1 MTIIENIHI
10 ETFRG
15 IKELKLEDLAQINIL
30 TGKNNSGKT
39 SVLEVLK
46 NFRNFMD
53 WDHQNMLAGNEEI
66 LYTNVYLEEFQ
77 ELFDIDSE
85 EKIITYE
92 VGLKSKNLNVSIKA
106 ADENTWAHAEIRNL
120 LKTRIPIVSDR
131 DRFLEF
137 DRNLKKIFEC
147 PDLYKETVE
156 VLKEYDDDIIG
167 FEYRQ
172 EEQPGPNYGHYTWT
186 ITKSSGKHFPL
197 QARQHNSGPDAEM
210 GRIVIS
216 LMQCLDNL
224 VHGQIVIA
232 ATNREDILDKALKR
246 RFRNKVEF
254 TKFNENEELKM
265 IEKFVESI
273 DLMEMDQELI
283 EYTKGN
289 HTQSETMDFLVE
301 KLIQKVSK
309 EVI

>member
-1 MTIIENIHI
+1 MLRLSEAPSIGTTLPHE
-10 ETFRG
+10 RG
-15 IKELKLEDLAQINIL
+15 NSHGVPG
-30 TGKNNSGKT
+30 TGKTEFARYVAYKLGLPYAYLNFSNLIDSYMGKT
-39 SVLEVLK
+39 AQNLSRIFDYCKGMKCVL
-46 NFRNFMD
+46 
-53 WDHQNMLAGNEEI
+53 MLDEI
-66 LYTNVYLEEFQ
+66 
-77 ELFDIDSE
+77 D
-85 EKIITYE
+85 
-92 VGLKSKNLNVSIKA
+92 
-106 ADENTWAHAEIRNL
+106 
-120 LKTRIPIVSDR
+120 
-131 DRFLEF
+131 
-137 DRNLKKIFEC
+137 C
-147 PDLYKETVE
+147 
-156 VLKEYDDDIIG
+156 IG
-167 FEYRQ
+167 
-172 EEQPGPNYGHYTWT
+172 
-186 ITKSSGKHFPL
+186 

>member
-39 SVLEVLK
+39 SVLEMLK

-53 WDHQNMLAGNEEI
+53 LDHQNMLAGNEEI
-66 LYTNVYLEEFQ
+66 LYTNAYLEEFQ

-106 ADENTWAHAEIRNL
+106 TDESTCHAEIRNL

-137 DRNLKKIFEC
+137 DRNLKKIFEYH
-147 PDLYKETVE
+147 DLYKEAVG

-167 FEYRQ
+167 IEYEQ
-172 EEQPGPNYGHYTWT
+172 DGQPGPNYGHYTWT
-186 ITKSSGKHFPL
+186 ITKSSKKSIPLNMYGNGMKRALFLMAMTLKAKNGILLLDNFETSIHPAAMDKTFRWILRACKKLNIQVFLTSHNKEAIDKILKCDPEITKDIAVYTLSRINGKTA
-197 QARQHNSGPDAEM
+197 ARKVSGEKAIEMQDEM
-210 GRIVIS
+210 G
-216 LMQCLDNL
+216 L
-224 VHGQIVIA
+224 
-232 ATNREDILDKALKR
+232 
-246 RFRNKVEF
+246 
-254 TKFNENEELKM
+254 
-265 IEKFVESI
+265 
-273 DLMEMDQELI
+273 ELI
-283 EYTKGN
+283 
-289 HTQSETMDFLVE
+289 
-301 KLIQKVSK
+301 
-309 EVI
+309 

>member
-1 MTIIENIHI
+1 MAGLDNNMLSVIECLAKNKIQDAKNAAI
-10 ETFRG
+10 VCCKNDTTKKNAANLNYYQKLLENGNSTFM
-15 IKELKLEDLAQINIL
+15 ELPPNLQAYMSLEDVSGFREDRYYVGEKQQKLYDQIL
-30 TGKNNSGKT
+30 
-39 SVLEVLK
+39 
-46 NFRNFMD
+46 
-53 WDHQNMLAGNEEI
+53 
-66 LYTNVYLEEFQ
+66 
-77 ELFDIDSE
+77 
-85 EKIITYE
+85 
-92 VGLKSKNLNVSIKA
+92 VGTK
-106 ADENTWAHAEIRNL
+106 
-120 LKTRIPIVSDR
+120 VSDR
-131 DRFLEF
+131 LM
-137 DRNLKKIFEC
+137 
-147 PDLYKETVE
+147 
-156 VLKEYDDDIIG
+156 EYGIS
-167 FEYRQ
+167 Y
-172 EEQPGPNYGHYTWT
+172 
-186 ITKSSGKHFPL
+186 
-197 QARQHNSGPDAEM
+197 HNSTLLYGVPGTGKTEFARYVAYKLGLPYAYLNFSNLIDSYM
-210 GRIVIS
+210 GIS